1 MTRFFPDLVLGIETS
16 CDETAASVA
25 KRMDSGA
32 GLAPKLLSNV
42 VSSQL
47 EAHKKYGG
55 VVPEIA
61 SRKHLEAIIPVIHEA
76 MDTAGI
82 GRGDLSG
89 IAVTS
94 RPGLV
99 GALVV
104 GLSAAKALALAWN
117 LPIVGVNHI
126 LGHIYAGFV
135 EKPPVFPFMAL
146 VVSGGHTVLIHMLSH
161 TQYEVV
167 GRTRDDAAGEAFDK
181 VARLLGLGYPGGPV
195 IDALARKG
203 DFDAI
208 RFPRAHLE
216 PESLDF
222 SFSGL
227 KTAVMVFT
235 ERAKKQ
241 GKTVSVEDLAASFQE
256 AVCDILVEKTIK
268 AAEAYGTKRILVAGG
283 VSANS
288 RLRQMLTDS
297 SRRLGIEV
305 IIPPVNLCTDNAGM
319 IAIRGMYLFEEGI
332 RDDLYLNAG
341 ADSPV
346 S

>member
-1 MTRFFPDLVLGIETS
+1 MLGIETS

-25 KRMDSGA
+25 KRMDSA
-32 GLAPKLLSNV
+32 MGLAPKLLSNV

-47 EAHKKYGG
+47 EVHKKYGG

-61 SRKHLEAIIPVIHEA
+61 SRKHLEAIIPVINEA
-76 MDTAGI
+76 IQTAGV
-82 GRGDLSG
+82 GPGDLSG

-104 GLSAAKALALAWN
+104 GVSTAKALALAWN
-117 LPIVGVNHI
+117 LPLVGVNHV
-126 LGHIYAGFV
+126 LGHVYAGFV
-135 EKPPVFPFMAL
+135 DSAPKFPFMAL

-161 TQYEVV
+161 TQYQVV

-181 VARLLGLGYPGGPV
+181 VARLLGLGYPGGPAV
-195 IDALARKG
+195 DALAKRG
-203 DFDAI
+203 DPNAVK
-208 RFPRAHLE
+208 FPRAHLE

-227 KTAVMVFT
+227 KTAVMVFM
-235 ERAKKQ
+235 EKAKRQ
-241 GKTVSVEDLAASFQE
+241 GRTVPVEDLAASFQE
-256 AVCDILVEKTIK
+256 AVCDILVEKTLK
-268 AAEAYGTKRILVAGG
+268 AAELYNTRRVLVAGG

-288 RLRQMLTDS
+288 RLREMLTDS
-297 SRRLGIEV
+297 SQRLGVEV
-305 IIPPVNLCTDNAGM
+305 IIPPISLCTDNAAM
-319 IAIRGMYLFEEGI
+319 IAIRGLYLFEEGV
-332 RDDLYLNAG
+332 RDDLYLNAS